1 MNIDKDLTLL
11 LIKKKYGGVVPLAKQ
26 LGVTRALI
34 YYVVN
39 GERGFKSTD
48 TQSASVLEKLKA
60 DGVLVY
66 DDSILC
72 QQLKHVC

>member
-34 YYVVN
+34 YYVVS
-39 GERGFKSTD
+39 GERGSRAE
-48 TQSASVLEKLKA
+48 TQSAAVLEKLKA

-66 DDSILC
+66 SNSALC
-72 QQLKHVC
+72 QQLKQAC